1 MKKKKILINK
11 CYDTFIRNYISNNAF
26 NSLEKNYDCY
36 FIANS
41 NTVYLKNI
49 IKKKKNFLGFY
60 KFQKNEIKKFSRYF
74 TLNYF
79 KQKNNGLGLKYNY
92 KIVSSFRYKYY
103 NEDSSRIILMFIP
116 RFSVYL
122 LKKFF
127 YYFFSIFNLKY
138 EYIDDRSISRKKLK
152 KILLDTN
159 PDLIISPI
167 QGCHIGH
174 NEINILA
181 KDLNIK
187 TVALIDN
194 WDNLSSKPMLKPLY
208 DYFMVWGKQSQDH
221 ARSIHNIAPKKIKLV
236 GTSRF
241 DHYYKDR
248 SKKIK
253 SHYNFKYIL
262 FLESWGVGYFSL
274 HKYDE
279 QALDILD
286 EYISKNKKLF
296 GDIKIIYRPYPW
308 RMTKEI
314 IDFSKYK
321 NIELDKQLKKNY
333 LNKKFDNSIQPS
345 LSYYPSLIKN
355 AQLVIAGP
363 TSMVIETAIF
373 NKKTIVTSQ
382 DSEKFLSNGNFIINS
397 EHFDNI
403 EKISQ
408 IKLCKNVKNI
418 GKMVEK
424 GLFNKSKKKSFRT
437 TDNQINFFLYNDS
450 LKYSERLNKKVTE
463 ILNNN

>member
-1 MKKKKILINK
+1 M
-11 CYDTFIRNYISNNAF
+11 
-26 NSLEKNYDCY
+26 
-36 FIANS
+36 
-41 NTVYLKNI
+41 
-49 IKKKKNFLGFY
+49 GFY
-60 KFQKNEIKKFSRYF
+60 QYQKNEIKKFSRYF

-103 NEDSSRIILMFIP
+103 SEGSLRIFLMFIP
-116 RFSVYL
+116 RFSVYF

-127 YYFFSIFNLKY
+127 YYFLSTFNLKY
-138 EYIDDRSISRKKLK
+138 EYTDDKSISRKKLK

-181 KDLNIK
+181 KGLNIK

-208 DYFMVWGKQSQDH
+208 DYYMVWGKQSQDH
-221 ARSIHNIAPKKIKLV
+221 ARLIHNISSKKVKLV

-241 DHYYKDR
+241 DHYYKNR

-253 SHYNFKYIL
+253 SHYKFKYIL

-286 EYISKNKKLF
+286 EYISKNKQLF

-333 LNKKFDNSIQPS
+333 LNKKFDNSIQPN

-355 AQLVIAGP
+355 AELVIAGP

-397 EHFDNI
+397 EHFKNI

-418 GKMVEK
+418 GKMVKK

-437 TDNQINFFLYNDS
+437 TDNQINFFLYNDG